1 MELDILARVRKLSH
15 EIGRGVEE
23 DVLSD
28 LIRTEGALGECGFK
42 FLRVSG
48 GFAVFEVPKQNKE
61 KWYRQ
66 KGWPASAKEQII
78 RKIAEKY
85 HLEIHEPP
93 DEDTV
98 SGECH
103 HHFELAHAQEKLII
117 AHPRY
122 LKIRVSKWPVIPE
135 GTLMEDLSVLYKD
148 DCSSADLEA
157 HGQETRGSRNCV

>member
-1 MELDILARVRKLSH
+1 MELDILARVRKLSD

-23 DVLSD
+23 DVLTD
-28 LIRTEGALGECGFK
+28 LIRAEGALSEYVFT

-48 GFAVFEVPKQNKE
+48 GFAVFQVPKQNKE

-78 RKIAEKY
+78 RKLAEKY
-85 HLEIHEPP
+85 HLEVHEPP
-93 DEDTV
+93 DEYTV

-103 HHFELAHAQEKLII
+103 HHFELAHAQEKLIV

-122 LKIRVSKWPVIPE
+122 LKIHISKWPVIPE
-135 GTLMEDLSVLYKD
+135 GTLMEDLSALYKN
-148 DCSSADLEA
+148 DCSSPNLEPY
-157 HGQETRGSRNCV
+157 GQETLTPSKCV